1 MGAVEGRSEAPV
13 RRRAGGGEG
22 WPTRAHALGRA
33 ILMSMFARP
42 RGVLGRL
49 GGRIMART
57 NAACGVWVCGLLR
70 VAAHDEVLEVGFGP
84 GATIAH
90 LSALAHSGRVVGIDA
105 SSEMV
110 EQARKRNIAAI
121 SSGRVDLRLACVD
134 HLPLGDNSFDKALAI
149 NSMQA
154 WPDAVAGLREI
165 RRVLKPGASI
175 ALGFTPYSGQ
185 AKEELPGLLL
195 AAGFTRPSLLEE
207 KGRNFCVLAAKPDPA

>member
-1 MGAVEGRSEAPV
+1 MGAVDGAGEPPVERSS
-13 RRRAGGGEG
+13 GGGEG
-22 WPTRAHALGRA
+22 RPTLGRA

-57 NAACGVWVCGLLR
+57 NAACGVWVCELLR

-84 GATIAH
+84 GVTIAH
-90 LSALAHSGRVVGIDA
+90 LSALAPAGRVVGFDA

-110 EQARKRNIAAI
+110 EQAHKRNMAAI
-121 SSGRVDLRLACVD
+121 SSGRVDLRLASVD

-154 WPDAVAGLREI
+154 WPDAVARMMAPVLRAFEPD
-165 RRVLKPGASI
+165 L
-175 ALGFTPYSGQ
+175 ALGPDWVRAQ
-185 AKEELPGLLL
+185 AARWREG
-195 AAGFTRPSLLEE
+195 AT
-207 KGRNFCVLAAKPDPA
+207 D